1 MKLLWKKGL
10 LTSETRRYDI
20 FCSISWLIFRINFF
34 WFQNSDHPI
43 FFLWFSNYYQ
53 IDCKYKTSQIFKIIT
68 EEFSLRTK
76 SNTKRFF
83 SKFTCFLCQDFYL
96 LRPSKNLKFKC
107 LWILVYSLFF
117 LQRTTGVLNHVLGSN
132 KAMIHTV
139 IKEQIDKR
147 LIEILQ
153 VTFLIYI

>member
-1 MKLLWKKGL
+1 MKLLWKKVL

-20 FCSISWLIFRINFF
+20 FCSISWWIFHIIFPDF
-34 WFQNSDHPI
+34 KTPPH

-53 IDCKYKTSQIFKIIT
+53 VDCKYKTSQIFKIII

-96 LRPSKNLKFKC
+96 LRSSRNLKFKC

-117 LQRTTGVLNHVLGSN
+117 LQRTMGVLNHVLGSN

-153 VTFLIYI
+153 VTFLFYI